1 LIVLVTR
8 IYRLASLPAGTVKII
23 RAGQEEA
30 AKVWNLCKDLHLEAR
45 KNRTRWPTQHEFHQL
60 TRGRFA
66 LAAQSVQQIYQAF
79 LANIEST
86 KKLRKKHPKMKMRYP
101 YREKRFYPILWPR
114 QGMNVQADR
123 LVLPMGRGRSSIVL
137 PLVLPEDC
145 GGCKLVWRDGYELH
159 VSVCAPV
166 QETAGS
172 AVSATPVEVRATV
185 DLGEIHQAAVTTSTD
200 KALMVTGR
208 GIRTIKRQRQQAL
221 GSIAKKRSRCTK
233 GSRRYRKLQRARAK
247 VSSRCER
254 RVRDLRHKGT
264 RQVID
269 FCKAEGVTSL
279 YAGNPHGV
287 RKQSCGRRHNGRL
300 SAWEYGKDLKYLA
313 EKAERAGIQFASGTE
328 RGTSSRC
335 PECGY
340 RHKPPGRTWR
350 CKKCGFTGHRDI
362 VGSANMH
369 ELAFQQKVAFP
380 RSVTYLRPG
389 RLRRSSS
396 LDTGQ
401 SCPGEGAGQPP
412 LLTGSPGSRPNRISR
427 LEARPL

>member
-1 LIVLVTR
+1 VLVTR
-8 IYRLASLPAGTVKII
+8 IYRLASLPAGTIRII
-23 RAGQEEA
+23 RSGQQEA

-45 KNRTRWPTQHEFHQL
+45 TNRSRWPAQHEFHRL

-79 LANIEST
+79 LANIEGT
-86 KKLRKKHPKMKMRYP
+86 KKIRKEHPKMKMRYP

-114 QGMNVQADR
+114 QGMNVQAGR
-123 LVLPMGRGRSSIVL
+123 LVLPMGRGRPSIVL
-137 PLVLPEDC
+137 PLTLPEGC

-159 VSVCAPV
+159 VSVQVPV
-166 QETAGS
+166 HESVDQAEPGA
-172 AVSATPVEVRATV
+172 RATV
-185 DLGEIHQAAVTTSTD
+185 DLGEIHQAAVAASTG

-208 GIRTIKRQRQQAL
+208 GIRTIKRQRQKAL

-233 GSRRYRKLQRARAK
+233 GSARYRKLQQAWAK
-247 VSSRCER
+247 ISSRCER

-269 FCKAEGVTSL
+269 FCKAEGVTVL

-287 RKQSCGRRHNGRL
+287 RKQKCGRRHNGRL

-335 PECGY
+335 PECGH

-350 CKKCGFTGHRDI
+350 CKRCGFTGHRDI

-389 RLRRSSS
+389 SLRRSSS

-401 SCPGEGAGQPP
+401 RCPGEGAGQPP